1 MGKRVEYKNGFV
13 GFASDKVA
21 ETLAKRGQVKIL
33 GDAKA
38 PEPKRDEKKLD
49 RDALVKQAIKASLA
63 KKEDL
68 VGLSDS
74 ELAELV
80 KGAE

>member
-33 GDAKA
+33 GDAKT
-38 PEPKRDEKKLD
+38 PEPKPAKPARN
-49 RDALVKQAIKASLA
+49 RDAMVKEAIKNGLGT
-63 KKEDL
+63 KEEL
-68 VGLSDS
+68 LKLSDS
-74 ELAELV
+74 EIADLV
-80 KGAE
+80 GSE